1 MGSGGGRC
9 AIKASLVLFF
19 SPILESLVCLT
30 PPPPPPPRL
39 KKKMLLGPT
48 DGQRGLAGGAAR
60 ACERGGASGAPC
72 GGRQVGNL
80 VGVACARYS
89 GGEAERLLSA
99 GDRRRGVHALR
110 RGSRSRAVGGEGS
123 RRAGFLGGGGRAST
137 RPRLPWNPVL
147 GGVPRAHFERGQA
160 PCPPQGSA
168 QRPGASGHD
177 ELELGTGAGR
187 VADRVAGGRGRG
199 AARSTDSRRG
209 ASEGLRRGGRKQ
221 DALGSALGPD
231 YIGGVGSG
239 RAAVLGRGRFAGP
252 GTGR

>member
-137 RPRLPWNPVL
+137 RPRLPWNPVRDHTDKKTL
-147 GGVPRAHFERGQA
+147 RIFLRRASQPA
-160 PCPPQGSA
+160 PCFSCI
-168 QRPGASGHD
+168 RIV
-177 ELELGTGAGR
+177 GR
-187 VADRVAGGRGRG
+187 RKKARTRREKGRWWWLWAHTNFLIICLKGV
-199 AARSTDSRRG
+199 
-209 ASEGLRRGGRKQ
+209 RRGG
-221 DALGSALGPD
+221 
-231 YIGGVGSG
+231 
-239 RAAVLGRGRFAGP
+239 
-252 GTGR
+252 